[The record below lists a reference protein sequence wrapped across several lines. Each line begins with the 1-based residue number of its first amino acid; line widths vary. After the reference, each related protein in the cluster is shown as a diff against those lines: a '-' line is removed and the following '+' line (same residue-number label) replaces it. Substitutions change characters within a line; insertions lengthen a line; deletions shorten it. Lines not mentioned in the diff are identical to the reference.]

1 MKVVFVGGGN
11 MAGALVGGLIARGH
25 AAADI
30 RVVDPDA
37 AQRARLAQRFQVATH
52 ADAATALS
60 AAEVVVLAV
69 KPQVMAAVATP
80 LAALLRDCL
89 VVSVAAGI
97 RASDLSRWLGGH
109 RRVVRTMPNMPA
121 LIGRGI
127 SALAAT
133 PGLSAADRDHAEQI
147 LAAVGETMWVEDEA
161 LIDAV
166 TAVSGS
172 GPAYVFYFIEAL
184 ERAAAELGFDSS
196 QARQLA
202 LATFRGAS
210 ELAAGSDES
219 AARLRQRVT
228 SPGGTTAAALAVLD
242 ERGAADAMVEAV
254 HAACRRSL
262 ELGKQA
268 GGSQP
273 KT

>member
-11 MAGALVGGLIARGH
+11 MAGALVGGLIAQGH
-25 AAADI
+25 APADI
-30 RVVDPDA
+30 RVIDPDEG
-37 AQRARLAQRFQVATH
+37 QRARLSERFQVEAH
-52 ADAATALS
+52 ADAATAL
-60 AAEVVVLAV
+60 AGAEVVVLAV
-69 KPQVMAAVATP
+69 KPQVMAAVAKP
-80 LAALLRDCL
+80 LAALVSDCL

-97 RASDLSRWLGGH
+97 RAADLSAWLGGH
-109 RRVVRTMPNMPA
+109 RRIVRTMPNMPA

-133 PGLSAADRDHAEQI
+133 PDLSAADREHAQQI
-147 LAAVGETMWVEDEA
+147 LAAVGETLWVEDEA

-184 ERAAAELGFDSS
+184 ERAATELGFTPA

-210 ELAAGSDES
+210 ELAAGSDET

-242 ERGAADAMVEAV
+242 ERGAADTMVEAV

-262 ELGKQA
+262 ELGEQA

-273 KT
+273 KA